1 MEAGGVPTRKRSQVS
16 EPDRRNAKRREVLK
30 PASLKFTYEIVELT
44 ARTVD
49 VSREGVSLE
58 ALGRIPLLV
67 DVEGKSIGVI
77 CLGLRALFR
86 SGSSRISRYDEECGP
101 AVGLL
106 HRVGP
111 VRRAGPA
118 RELRSLFPRDQGR

>member
-16 EPDRRNAKRREVLK
+16 EPDRRNAKRREVFK

-58 ALGRIPLLV
+58 ALGRIPLRGGRGGEKYRGHLV
-67 DVEGKSIGVI
+67 
-77 CLGLRALFR
+77 RAVPM
-86 SGSSRISRYDEECGP
+86 DAEWT
-101 AVGLL
+101 V
-106 HRVGP
+106 
-111 VRRAGPA
+111 
-118 RELRSLFPRDQGR
+118 

>member
-1 MEAGGVPTRKRSQVS
+1 MEAGGVPTRERSQVS

-58 ALGRIPLLV
+58 ALGRIPLLM
-67 DVEGKSIGVI
+67 DVEGKKY
-77 CLGLRALFR
+77 LGCVVRAVPMDAEWTAYAIALDDDFD
-86 SGSSRISRYDEECGP
+86 I
-101 AVGLL
+101 
-106 HRVGP
+106 
-111 VRRAGPA
+111 
-118 RELRSLFPRDQGR
+118 

>member
-1 MEAGGVPTRKRSQVS
+1 MEAGGVPTRERSQVS

-58 ALGRIPLLV
+58 ALGRIPLLM
-67 DVEGKSIGVI
+67 DVEGKNIGVI
-77 CLGLRALFR
+77 WFGQFRWMLSGPPIAIALDDDFD
-86 SGSSRISRYDEECGP
+86 I
-101 AVGLL
+101 
-106 HRVGP
+106 
-111 VRRAGPA
+111 
-118 RELRSLFPRDQGR
+118 